1 MWMLLWGW
9 NKPVSH
15 VSDQWVLTD
24 LCMWISFFFFPEW
37 VRSSLIDVNRLGS
50 STIVNT
56 CPVIY
61 KQTPPENVGKA
72 DNTQRC
78 VWACG
83 GVVVIV
89 VVVLTWLCL
98 WGDWTGSFCQC
109 GNKMQE
115 TKTFSSTIDQVR
127 KGKSYY
133 LLEFSWFSTVICW
146 ADILLMSF
154 KA

>member
-1 MWMLLWGW
+1 MGADRSVYVNFIFL
-9 NKPVSH
+9 
-15 VSDQWVLTD
+15 
-24 LCMWISFFFFPEW
+24 FPEW

-83 GVVVIV
+83 VVVVIV
-89 VVVLTWLCL
+89 VIVVLTWFCL
-98 WGDWTGSFCQC
+98 WGD
-109 GNKMQE
+109 
-115 TKTFSSTIDQVR
+115 
-127 KGKSYY
+127 
-133 LLEFSWFSTVICW
+133 
-146 ADILLMSF
+146 
-154 KA
+154 